1 MRVKFKKS
9 GNDYQ
14 IIIDSAV
21 VGYLTKDNNEWLFE
35 VSDSSWPYDYLR
47 RVVEKL
53 KQLNEG
59 ELVHRIGGLIKLM
72 SHGQTVNSLMPLM
85 GLF

>member
-1 MRVKFKKS
+1 MRIRFKKS
-9 GNDYQ
+9 GKDYQ
-14 IIIDSAV
+14 IIIDNAV
-21 VGYLTKDNNEWLFE
+21 VGYLTKDNNEWFFE

-59 ELVHRIGGLIKLM
+59 EK
-72 SHGQTVNSLMPLM
+72 NE
-85 GLF
+85 